1 MLRCIQ
7 IQILADTEVC
17 SYDYKVKLGL
27 ATIALLGIAC
37 NSTLAF
43 AAGNS
48 AEDECGRCQ
57 VKIEAKKKLK
67 DSEAEYTD
75 LLRRNKEFLAK
86 IGPDDNSK
94 LIKLSSNITLINIKL
109 DGIHKNIAE
118 LDADLSKEDCAQCVP
133 GSDPSGKPK
142 PKAESGNDSTK

>member
-1 MLRCIQ
+1 MNGVT
-7 IQILADTEVC
+7 AHA
-17 SYDYKVKLGL
+17 
-27 ATIALLGIAC
+27 ATTPTA
-37 NSTLAF
+37 
-43 AAGNS
+43 
-48 AEDECGRCQ
+48 DECGRCQ

-118 LDADLSKEDCAQCVP
+118 LDADMAKDDCVQCMP
-133 GSDPSGKPK
+133 GTPPATTEPVAEPSGKPK
-142 PKAESGNDSTK
+142 SKSESGNDSTTK